1 MAATITYQ
9 DLVKGF
15 SINQLAELF
24 GMDRRTVTDRLRDV
38 EPAGTRASHPI
49 YRMVDAA
56 PKLCVEGAI
65 QSRRSAANE
74 KDYWDAQLKKQKF
87 EENAGDLWR
96 TDKVVEVFAGVFKVF
111 RENVTV
117 FIDRLEHETGL
128 PPETIESAKAF
139 GDHLLT
145 ETRAKLLAMD
155 TDEDQDELDT
165 EGTPD
170 DEDALES
177 SVDDEV
183 SLADLGLD

>member
-1 MAATITYQ
+1 MAATLTYQ

-24 GMDRRTVTDRLRDV
+24 GMDRRTVTDRLREV
-38 EPAGTRASHPI
+38 TPSGTRASHPI

-56 PKLCVEGAI
+56 PKLVGDGEI
-65 QSRRSAANE
+65 QTRRNASSE

-96 TDKVVEVFAGVFKVF
+96 TDKVVEIMAGVFKVF
-111 RENVTV
+111 REGVTV
-117 FIDRLEHETGL
+117 FVDRMEHESNL
-128 PPETIESAKAF
+128 PPEIIETTKAF

-155 TDEDQDELDT
+155 TGEDDDQGNT
-165 EGTPD
+165 SGTPD
-170 DEDALES
+170 DEDALLSE
-177 SVDDEV
+177 
-183 SLADLGLD
+183 LGLD

>member
-1 MAATITYQ
+1 MAATLTYQ

-24 GMDRRTVTDRLRDV
+24 GMDRRTVTDRLREV
-38 EPAGTRASHPI
+38 TPSGTRASHPI

-56 PKLCVEGAI
+56 PKLVGEGDI
-65 QSRRSAANE
+65 QTRRNASSE

-117 FIDRLEHETGL
+117 FIDRLEFETGL
-128 PPETIESAKAF
+128 PPETIESAKVF

-145 ETRAKLLAMD
+145 ETRAKLLALD
-155 TDEDQDELDT
+155 TGEDQDEGDT
-165 EGTPD
+165 ENTPD
-170 DEDALES
+170 DEEALLSE
-177 SVDDEV
+177 
-183 SLADLGLD
+183 LGLD

>member
-24 GMDRRTVTDRLRDV
+24 AMDRRTVTDRLRDV
-38 EPAGTRASHPI
+38 EPAGLRSSHPI
-49 YRMVDAA
+49 YRLMDAA
-56 PKLCVEGAI
+56 PKLSGDGQV
-65 QSRRSAANE
+65 QTRRNATNE

-117 FIDRLEHETGL
+117 FVDRLEHETGL
-128 PPETIESAKAF
+128 PPEMIESAKSF
-139 GDHLLT
+139 GDHLLK

-155 TDEDQDELDT
+155 TSEDSDQGDT

-170 DEDALES
+170 DEEAF
-177 SVDDEV
+177 
-183 SLADLGLD
+183 LADLGLN